1 MSLRADTYLYDTEA
15 VSLQTGLECKD
26 ASRAQQSAKDEVDI
40 NTIVKRFGL
49 TGQLPQ
55 NVRIPLNDE
64 FVDTLTFH
72 DAMQQIRAAEE
83 AFMRMPADV
92 RSRFNNDAG
101 AFVDFASDP
110 ANYEESVKLGLAI
123 KRPDPPADPAPVKG
137 A

>member
-1 MSLRADTYLYDTEA
+1 MSLRADTYLYDTDA
-15 VSLQTGLECKD
+15 VSIATGLECKD
-26 ASRAQQSAKDEVDI
+26 VTRAQQSAKDECDI

-55 NVRIPLNDE
+55 NVRIPLNED
-64 FVDTLTFH
+64 FVDTFTFH
-72 DAMQQIRAAEE
+72 DAMQRLREAEE
-83 AFMRMPADV
+83 AFMRMPAEV

-123 KRPDPPADPAPVKG
+123 KRPDPVVEPAPPAD
-137 A
+137 